1 MPVNSVKFPMRKK
14 NKSKQN
20 KIKQNYNHSIFGL
33 NVLKTI
39 PNLSANA
46 DRPLLGNSFEV
57 LKYISLSFRFV
68 DLSGRSGSRVN
79 LGDADF
85 AEYSFNLTL
94 ISFFGSYAEEQN
106 VEISKC

>member
-1 MPVNSVKFPMRKK
+1 M
-14 NKSKQN
+14 
-20 KIKQNYNHSIFGL
+20 FGL

-39 PNLSANA
+39 LNLSANA
-46 DRPLLGNSFEV
+46 DRLLASGNSFEV
-57 LKYISLSFRFV
+57 LKYISLSFRLV

-94 ISFFGSYAEEQN
+94 IAFFFLVSRKMFRLFWPQFGLKIRGAGKWMEFVLRVLYE
-106 VEISKC
+106 

>member
-1 MPVNSVKFPMRKK
+1 M
-14 NKSKQN
+14 
-20 KIKQNYNHSIFGL
+20 
-33 NVLKTI
+33 
-39 PNLSANA
+39 SANA

-85 AEYSFNLTL
+85 AEYSFISTL
-94 ISFFGSYAEEQN
+94 ITFLEAMPTSKMLRFRN
-106 VEISKC
+106 VEMASVRSII

>member
-1 MPVNSVKFPMRKK
+1 M
-14 NKSKQN
+14 
-20 KIKQNYNHSIFGL
+20 
-33 NVLKTI
+33 
-39 PNLSANA
+39 SANA
-46 DRPLLGNSFEV
+46 DRPLASGNSFEV

-94 ISFFGSYAEEQN
+94 ITFFGSYAEEQN